1 MADEVESLV
10 KAWTAAYSEEV
21 LEYASPPEIRDEEV
35 SIHLDILNI
44 IDLSTNIPK
53 PFNVNYLRTLQQE
66 KASLYGWQDHVT
78 LLLCRFDFQG
88 CSHSRRIL

>member
-35 SIHLDILNI
+35 SIHLDMLNI

-53 PFNVNYLRTLQQE
+53 PFNVNYLRTWQQQ
-66 KASLYGWQDHVT
+66 KASLSVWLARPCYT
-78 LLLCRFDFQG
+78 PIMSF
-88 CSHSRRIL
+88 